1 MSVMETVLE
10 QKEHQAIVFRMNRK
24 EAAAVARYIKDHSGS
39 PEMAFA
45 IDVDAMEMI
54 VQAKTAQEEDFL
66 IFEGESD
73 VFDIVDSEI
82 EEETIVETEEEDQPA
97 E

>member
-1 MSVMETVLE
+1 MSVKETVLE